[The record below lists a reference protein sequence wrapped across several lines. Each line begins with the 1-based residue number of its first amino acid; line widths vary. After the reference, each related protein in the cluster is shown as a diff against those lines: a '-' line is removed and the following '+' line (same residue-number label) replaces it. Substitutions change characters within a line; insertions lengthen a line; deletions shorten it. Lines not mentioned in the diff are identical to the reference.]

1 MADTNTTVSMK
12 LPWKWCKEM
21 KMTPMKKL
29 LLTAAILATPLF
41 AQVSEKVE
49 VPYVA
54 FPVKMGAGFDE
65 VQANCLMCH
74 SFGYII
80 NQGKQSKK
88 FWRGKVEKMI
98 VHFKAPIDKNEA
110 DIVTEYLFEHYGNGK
125 EQ

>member
-1 MADTNTTVSMK
+1 
-12 LPWKWCKEM
+12 M
-21 KMTPMKKL
+21 KMTTMKKL
-29 LLTAAILATPLF
+29 LLTTALAASPLF

-54 FPVKMGAGFDE
+54 FPVKMGDGFDE

-80 NQGKQSKK
+80 NQGKQSRK
-88 FWRGKVEKMI
+88 FWRGKVDKMI
-98 VHFKAPIDKNEA
+98 IHFKAPIDKKSA
-110 DIVTEYLFEHYGNGK
+110 DIITAYLFEHYGNGK